1 MIEVGQAIPNIDVQ
15 ILGED
20 GPQPVNTSELFAN
33 KKVVMF
39 AVPGAF
45 TPTCSAQHL
54 PGFIKHA
61 AAIKAKSVDLIVCL
75 SVNDSFVMSAWA
87 KASGVSQDIVMLADG
102 SANFTRALGLDSDFS
117 SFGMGTRS
125 QRFALIADQGKV
137 IDLAV
142 EQAGAFD
149 VSSAETVLTKL

>member
-149 VSSAETVLTKL
+149 VSSAETVLSKL